1 MSKKVPI
8 ISKVRSGDMDTQQ
21 IQARTH
27 QHVYSQKLTETLE
40 NRLTKKVSLQ
50 RIKTGSRPEDNFLD
64 FIY

>member
-1 MSKKVPI
+1 MSKKVHI

-27 QHVYSQKLTETLE
+27 QHVYSQKLTETPE

-64 FIY
+64 VIY

>member
-1 MSKKVPI
+1 
-8 ISKVRSGDMDTQQ
+8 MDTQQ

-27 QHVYSQKLTETLE
+27 QHVYSQKLTETPE

-64 FIY
+64 VIY